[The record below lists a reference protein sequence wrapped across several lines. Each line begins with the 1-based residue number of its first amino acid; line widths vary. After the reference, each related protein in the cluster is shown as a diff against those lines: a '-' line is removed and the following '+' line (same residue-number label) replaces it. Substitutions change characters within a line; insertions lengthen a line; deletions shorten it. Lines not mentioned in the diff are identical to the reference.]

1 MKFSDFVR
9 QHWAAFR
16 ALLVLTVITGFA
28 YPLLIWAIAQLPGL
42 HDKAEG
48 SILMVN
54 GKPVGSSLIGQLFT
68 DNNGNPLPN
77 YFQSRPS
84 AAGTNGYDPTASG
97 GSSLGPESI
106 VDTPGD
112 PAQLAAGKSA
122 SDAGFKPGLLTQ
134 VCTRSAAVGQLEG
147 VDGSRPFC
155 TGDGVGAVL
164 SVIGPR
170 DAGGNVIHPARVVS
184 VNQPCATTKQP
195 FLDSYEG
202 VRVECAKYGEDYS
215 IGQIVPIRRAAPRGP
230 AAYPRRAGG
239 RRHGERQRPGPPHL
253 ARLRRY
259 SGCQGRE
266 GPRHQRGP
274 GAKCNTRQ
282 RGRPRSRVH
291 GRAHGQRAPA
301 KYRTG
306 QEVSPEELTQR
317 VDDKHVV
324 SSDEPG

>member
-68 DNNGNPLPN
+68 DNNGNPLPK

-84 AAGTNGYDPTASG
+84 SAGTNGYDPTASG
-97 GSSLGPESI
+97 GSNLGPESI

-134 VCTRSAAVGQLEG
+134 VCTRSVAVGQLEG

-170 DAGGNVIHPARVVS
+170 DAGGNVIHPAKVVS

-215 IGQIVPIRRAAPRGP
+215 IGQIVPIRG
-230 AAYPRRAGG
+230 
-239 RRHGERQRPGPPHL
+239 
-253 ARLRRY
+253 
-259 SGCQGRE
+259 S
-266 GPRHQRGP
+266 
-274 GAKCNTRQ
+274 
-282 RGRPRSRVH
+282 
-291 GRAHGQRAPA
+291 APA
-301 KYRTG
+301 
-306 QEVSPEELTQR
+306 SPAVPADAVTASGSGLDPHISPGYADIQVARVAKVRAISADQVRNAIHDNVDGRDLGFMGEPTVNVLQLNIEL
-317 VDDKHVV
+317 DKMYPLK
-324 SSDEPG
+324 S